1 MLNEEALPTE
11 REWLLMEV
19 IWDSEDGITSGEI
32 LERVNLMDEMTPRT
46 ERVLLHHLC
55 KKGLVGYTVDEHD
68 SRLYHYFAKCT
79 REECLAMK
87 RKSFVDTY
95 YRGDTSMAL
104 ASFLHSVV
112 LTDEQVKELE
122 AILEGSN
129 GRKRTDENGKKN
141 RYTREGMKT

>member
-1 MLNEEALPTE
+1 MLNEESLPTE

-32 LERVNLMDEMTPRT
+32 LERVNRIDEMSPRT

-55 KKGLVGYTVDEHD
+55 RKGLVGYTVDEHD

-79 REECLAMK
+79 REDCLELK

-95 YRGDTSMAL
+95 YRGDESMAL
-104 ASFLHSVV
+104 ASFINGVV
-112 LTDEQVKELE
+112 LTDDQIKELTE
-122 AILEGSN
+122 LLESS
-129 GRKRTDENGKKN
+129 KGKK
-141 RYTREGMKT
+141 RDSRKEKR

>member
-1 MLNEEALPTE
+1 MLNEESLPTE

-32 LERVNLMDEMTPRT
+32 LERVNRIDEMSPRT

-55 KKGLVGYTVDEHD
+55 RKGLVGYTVDEHD

-79 REECLAMK
+79 REECLELK

-95 YRGDTSMAL
+95 YRGDESMAL
-104 ASFLHSVV
+104 ASFIHGVV
-112 LTDEQVKELE
+112 LTDDQIKELTE
-122 AILEGSN
+122 LLESN
-129 GRKRTDENGKKN
+129 KGKK
-141 RYTREGMKT
+141 RDSGKKKR